1 MFLPIGDS
9 PRPRIVTV
17 ATYALILANVAVFLF
32 VTLPLQGAPVDP
44 KDPLLATYLEVIGRH
59 SGLSPIVLF
68 RQASAYDLFTFR
80 HGFRPA
86 DRDVLSLVVSLF
98 LHAGWLHL
106 LGNMLFL
113 WIFGGNV
120 EQHLG
125 RVRFV
130 LLYLSTGVLA
140 TLFFALF
147 ATDPQ
152 VPLIGASGAISGV
165 LGSYFVWFGQHRVR
179 VLLVLFV
186 FVDVIMLPARWVLGF
201 FVLIDNVLPFLV
213 DAGGGVAY
221 GAHIG
226 GFLAGVGGAYLF
238 NRLGSDTTDTAAQAV
253 SGAGTER
260 IWPRAATVIRG
271 VDGFHEAVETHNFDS
286 ALAAYADLTNGERLR
301 LGDEDLLSLADHLAE
316 TGRHDIALA
325 LLQRLI
331 ATRPNSPFLAR
342 AHLRAGLIQ
351 LYGRGRS
358 VAATQHLLT
367 VLDLDEHG
375 LLAQAARQALSEIAA
390 RESSHYEA

>member
-1 MFLPIGDS
+1 MLLPIGDS
-9 PRPRIVTV
+9 PRPRIVPV
-17 ATYALILANVAVFLF
+17 VTYVLIAVNVAVFLLI
-32 VTLPLQGAPVDP
+32 TLPLQGAPVNP
-44 KDPLLATYLEVIGRH
+44 QDPLLPTYLKVVGRH
-59 SGLSPIVLF
+59 LGLAPYLVE
-68 RQASAYDLFTFR
+68 RQTTAYELFTFR
-80 HGFRPA
+80 YGFRPA
-86 DRDVLSLVVSLF
+86 DRSVTSLVLSLF

-106 LGNMLFL
+106 LGNMLYL

-120 EQHLG
+120 EQQLG
-125 RVRFV
+125 RLRFV
-130 LLYLSTGVLA
+130 VLYLSTGVLA

-165 LGSYFVWFGQHRVR
+165 LGSYFVWFGHHRVR

-186 FVDVIMLPARWVLGF
+186 FIDVIMLPARWVLGF
-201 FVLIDNVLPFLV
+201 FVLVDNVLPFLV

-226 GFLAGVGGAYLF
+226 GFLAGALGAYLF
-238 NRLGSDTTDTAAQAV
+238 NRMRQDAEAPTSEVA
-253 SGAGTER
+253 AGTPAAG
-260 IWPRAATVIRG
+260 IWPLPGPAVRG
-271 VDGFHEAVETHNFDS
+271 IAGFHDAVGAHNFDG
-286 ALAAYADLTNGERLR
+286 ALAAYADMTNGERLR
-301 LGDEDLLSLADHLAE
+301 LEDEDLLSMSDHLAE

-351 LYGRGRS
+351 LYGRGRTT
-358 VAATQHLLT
+358 AATQHLLT

-375 LLAQAARQALSEIAA
+375 LLAQAARQALAEIAS
-390 RESSHYEA
+390 RSSSHYEA